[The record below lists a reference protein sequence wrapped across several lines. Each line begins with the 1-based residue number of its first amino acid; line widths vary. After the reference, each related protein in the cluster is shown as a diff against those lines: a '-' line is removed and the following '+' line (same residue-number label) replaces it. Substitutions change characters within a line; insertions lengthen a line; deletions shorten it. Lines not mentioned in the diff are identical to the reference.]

1 MKTFIKDKKNKY
13 KWLLLI
19 LVGAFAGFLNG
30 MFGGGGGMVV
40 VPMLIH
46 FLKYEKKQ
54 AHATAIFIILPLSI
68 LSGILYATYG
78 NFNFYTT
85 LYVGIGVIVG
95 GVLGALLLKK
105 LSSKYVTW
113 IFSLIMLIAGLK
125 LLLFWGE
132 KWNYSY

>member
-1 MKTFIKDKKNKY
+1 MKTFIKDKNKKNK
-13 KWLLLI
+13 WFLLI
-19 LVGAFAGFLNG
+19 LIGALAGFLNG

-46 FLKYEKKQ
+46 FLKYEEKQ
-54 AHATAIFIILPLSI
+54 AHATAILIILPLSI

-85 LYVGIGVIVG
+85 LYVSIGVIVG
-95 GVLGALLLKK
+95 GVVGALLLKK

-125 LLLFWGE
+125 LLFF
-132 KWNYSY
+132 